1 MALCKLRVGF
11 MCPAPFCKPACRRHI
26 RENITINFC
35 YVWRG
40 VNIVSWGQL
49 IVAEVCDIGAT
60 AKTSEQT
67 SKAAVEAPTIRA
79 GSLARLSM
87 PRQCLDGAEFCIA
100 ANCADASI
108 AL

>member
-1 MALCKLRVGF
+1 VPRPHFQASLPTTYSRKYNDVISAKCG
-11 MCPAPFCKPACRRHI
+11 
-26 RENITINFC
+26 
-35 YVWRG
+35 RG

-79 GSLARLSM
+79 GLARLSM
-87 PRQCLDGAEFCIA
+87 PRQCLDGAEFCI
-100 ANCADASI
+100 CGQ
-108 AL
+108 LR